1 MIHMIRSVLAVA
13 TVTAIAIVVS
23 AAMAQEDPIKARKD
37 LMKANGD
44 QAKIGVAIVKGE
56 KPFDLATVQKIF
68 ATFEDAAAKM
78 PALFPDSSKSEANSP
93 EADDFSPTAK
103 VWEDMADFKARFVKF
118 GDNANAANASVK
130 DLDSFKAA
138 FGNIGKNDCGAC
150 HELYRAK
157 KS

>member
-1 MIHMIRSVLAVA
+1 MIRSVITVA

-44 QAKIGVAIVKGE
+44 QAKVGVAIVKGE
-56 KPFDLATVQKIF
+56 KPFDLATVRKIF
-68 ATFEDAAAKM
+68 ATFEDAATKM
-78 PALFPDSSKSEANSP
+78 PALFPDNSKSEANSP
-93 EADDFSPTAK
+93 EANDFSPTPK
-103 VWEDMADFKARFVKF
+103 VWEDMGDFKAKFAKF
-118 GDNANAANASVK
+118 GDDAKAANASVK

>member
-1 MIHMIRSVLAVA
+1 MIRTLLAIA
-13 TVTAIAIVVS
+13 PLTAIAIVVS

-44 QAKIGVAIVKGE
+44 QGKIGVAIVKGE

-68 ATFEDAAAKM
+68 ATFEEAAAKM
-78 PALFPDSSKSEANSP
+78 PTLFPDSSKSEANSP

-118 GDNANAANASVK
+118 GENAKAANASVK

-138 FGNIGKNDCGAC
+138 FGNIGKNDCGGC

>member
-1 MIHMIRSVLAVA
+1 MIRKALTVA
-13 TVTAIAIVVS
+13 PVMAIAFVVS
-23 AAMAQEDPIKARKD
+23 AALAQEDPIKARKD
-37 LMKANGD
+37 LMKANAD
-44 QAKIGVAIVKGE
+44 QGKIGVAIVKGE

-68 ATFEDAAAKM
+68 ATFEEAAAKM

-93 EADDFSPTAK
+93 EADDYSPTPK

-118 GDNANAANASVK
+118 GNDAKAANASVK
-130 DLDSFKAA
+130 DLDGFKAA
-138 FGNIGKNDCGAC
+138 FGNIGKNDCGGC

>member
-1 MIHMIRSVLAVA
+1 M
-13 TVTAIAIVVS
+13 VS
-23 AAMAQEDPIKARKD
+23 AALAQENPIKTRKD
-37 LMKANGD
+37 MMKANAD
-44 QAKIGVAIVKGE
+44 QGKIGAAIVKGE

-68 ATFEDAAAKM
+68 TTFEETAAKM
-78 PALFPDSSKSEANSP
+78 PTLFPDSSKSEANSP
-93 EADDFSPTAK
+93 EADDFSPTPK

-118 GDNANAANASVK
+118 GEDAKAAKASVK

-138 FGNIGKNDCGAC
+138 FGNIGKNDCGGC